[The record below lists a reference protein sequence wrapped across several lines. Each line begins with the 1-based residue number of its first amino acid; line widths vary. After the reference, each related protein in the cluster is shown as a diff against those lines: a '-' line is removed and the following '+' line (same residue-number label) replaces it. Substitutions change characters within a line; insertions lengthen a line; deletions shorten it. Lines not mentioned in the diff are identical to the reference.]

1 MPEMDGMTLARAIKG
16 DPALAGARLIVLTSF
31 GQAFSPAEVN
41 QAGIE
46 AYLVKPVKQSRL
58 FDCLASAMGN
68 VVVENSGFRPNTLVP
83 AVVGSKPRLPLQKMR
98 ILIAEDNSINQQVA
112 LGHLR
117 SLGYRAD
124 AVASGLEVLEAL
136 KLVPYDVVLMDCQMP
151 QMDGYEATRLI
162 RKREQSLAKPCPW
175 KSPVC
180 IIAVTANA
188 MLGDREKCL
197 AAGMDDYLSK
207 PMRAAE
213 LHAASRSQSGRHS
226 RLHHCADAEPHM
238 CDHPSI
244 AE

>member
-136 KLVPYDVVLMDCQMP
+136 KLVPYDVVLMIARCRRWTDM
-151 QMDGYEATRLI
+151 
-162 RKREQSLAKPCPW
+162 KRR
-175 KSPVC
+175 
-180 IIAVTANA
+180 
-188 MLGDREKCL
+188 D
-197 AAGMDDYLSK
+197 
-207 PMRAAE
+207 
-213 LHAASRSQSGRHS
+213 
-226 RLHHCADAEPHM
+226 
-238 CDHPSI
+238 
-244 AE
+244 